1 MLLNIGLIVIGFICL
16 IKGGD
21 FLVDGATVVARK
33 AKVSEMVIGLTVVG
47 FGTSA
52 PELLVSLQAALQ
64 GSSGLAIGNVVGS
77 NIANIAL
84 ILGVSALIVPCPT
97 DKKTILIDTPF
108 MLFSVIAFS
117 IVAMTGSV
125 SRPAGIIGFCLLVVF
140 VVWQILDSRKNEK
153 ILLSQSDVNS
163 SVADNTTAKEKSLMV
178 SLLLIVVGGALLV
191 FGANCL
197 IKGASSIA
205 RQLGESLGMPADRV
219 ERIIGLTIVAVG
231 TSLPELFASVMAA
244 LKGRTEMAIG
254 NIIGSVT
261 FNILS
266 VIGLSAAICPIGNS
280 DVGFLSDYIVM
291 CALSIVLWIFLKT
304 NKQLE
309 RWEGGVLL
317 ASYVAYIIY
326 TLL

>member
-1 MLLNIGLIVIGFICL
+1 MLLNIGLIILGFLCL

-21 FLVDGATVVARK
+21 FLVDGATAIARK
-33 AKVSEMVIGLTVVG
+33 AKVSEMVIGLTIVG

-84 ILGVSALIVPCPT
+84 ILGVSSLIIPCPT
-97 DKKTILIDTPF
+97 DKKTIRIDMPF
-108 MLFSVIAFS
+108 MVFSVLAFS
-117 IVAMTGSV
+117 LVAMTGV
-125 SRPAGIIGFCLLVVF
+125 ISRLAGIIGF
-140 VVWQILDSRKNEK
+140 
-153 ILLSQSDVNS
+153 
-163 SVADNTTAKEKSLMV
+163 A
-178 SLLLIVVGGALLV
+178 LLLIFVIWQVINSRKQQNATVGTEVQTAKVMNAWKALLLLVAGGVLLV
-191 FGANCL
+191 FGADTL
-197 IKGASSIA
+197 IDNASAIA
-205 RQLGESLGMPADRV
+205 RQIGEKMGTPADEI

-244 LKGRTEMAIG
+244 IKGKTDMAIG

-266 VIGLSAAICPIGNS
+266 VIGLSSAICPINNS
-280 DVGFLSDYIVM
+280 AEGFEIDYAVM
-291 CALSIVLWIFLKT
+291 SCLVLILWLFLRT
-304 NKQLE
+304 RYTLE
-309 RWEGGVLL
+309 RWEGALL
-317 ASYVAYIIY
+317 LLSYVVYIAY